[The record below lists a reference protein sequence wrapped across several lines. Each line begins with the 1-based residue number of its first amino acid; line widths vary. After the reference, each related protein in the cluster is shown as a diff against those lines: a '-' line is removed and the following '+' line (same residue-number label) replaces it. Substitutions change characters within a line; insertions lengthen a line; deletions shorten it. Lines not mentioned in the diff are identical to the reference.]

1 MSAADKKSRCAYVAP
16 FLVFYACDEVSESE
30 RQLINEHLAVC
41 ASCAEQLAGERSLW
55 EAMDASNPPA
65 AEINSADALLAQCRS
80 QLAETLDDLSVTP
93 VREHWLPFGWVRRW
107 MALRP
112 AWSGAMLV
120 FFGVLLGAEVMP
132 WLQNGLPGNNNGRAV
147 NVLASQKLTDE
158 QLSKMAVA
166 GINLAPWP
174 NAAPGTVQLQ
184 LRAEQ
189 PMVLS
194 GNVDDS
200 NMRRVL
206 TYVVENGERFDAGV
220 RLDCLDAL
228 KAQARDAQVRK
239 ALLQA
244 ARRDQNPAVRM
255 KALEALRDS
264 ASEDAVREA
273 MLDALEHDANP
284 GVRVEVVNML
294 VHSLEHE
301 SQGSSVVSY
310 PKIAGA
316 PENPDDQSYDIQVN
330 SSVESSAMISDASV
344 EKVIRALEE
353 LQKRDPSRYVR
364 LRSAAALRQI
374 GPREPQ

>member
-1 MSAADKKSRCAYVAP
+1 MNAADKKSRCSKIAP
-16 FLVFYACDEVSESE
+16 ILVFYACEEVSENE
-30 RQLINEHLAVC
+30 RKLIDEHLAVC
-41 ASCAEQLAGERSLW
+41 ASCAEQLAGERALW
-55 EAMDASNPPA
+55 EAMDAANPPA
-65 AEINSADALLAQCRS
+65 GEINSADALLSQCRS

-93 VREHWLPFGWVRRW
+93 VREHWQPFGWVRRW

-132 WLQNGLPGNNNGRAV
+132 WLQSGLPSNNNGRAV
-147 NVLASQKLTDE
+147 NVLASQKLTDD

-194 GNVDDS
+194 GSVDDS

-228 KAQARDAQVRK
+228 KAQARDAKVRK
-239 ALLQA
+239 ALLLA

-255 KALEALRDS
+255 KALEALKDS
-264 ASEDAVREA
+264 AADDAVREA
-273 MLDALEHDANP
+273 MLDALAHDANP

-301 SQGSSVVSY
+301 SQGSNMVSY
-310 PKIAGA
+310 PKLAGA
-316 PENPDDQSYDIQVN
+316 PEDLDEQSDDMQV
-330 SSVESSAMISDASV
+330 SESSAMTSNASV
-344 EKVIRALEE
+344 EKVIRTLEE

>member
-1 MSAADKKSRCAYVAP
+1 MSAAEKKSRCANIAP
-16 FLVFYACDEVSESE
+16 ILVFYACDEVSENE
-30 RQLINEHLAVC
+30 RKLIDEHLAAC
-41 ASCAEQLAGERSLW
+41 ASCAEQLAGERALW
-55 EAMDASNPPA
+55 EAMNAANPP
-65 AEINSADALLAQCRS
+65 EGELKSADTLLSQCRS

-93 VREHWLPFGWVRRW
+93 VREHWQPFGGVRRW

-112 AWSGAMLV
+112 AWSGAMLI
-120 FFGVLLGAEVMP
+120 FFGVLLGAEVLP
-132 WLQNGLPGNNNGRAV
+132 WLQSGLPGNSNGRAV
-147 NVLASQKLTDE
+147 NVLASQKLTDD

-239 ALLQA
+239 ALLLA
-244 ARRDQNPAVRM
+244 ARKDQNPAVRM
-255 KALEALRDS
+255 KALEALKGS
-264 ASEDAVREA
+264 AADDAVREA
-273 MLDALEHDANP
+273 MLDALAHDANP

-301 SQGSSVVSY
+301 SQSSNVVSY

-316 PENPDDQSYDIQVN
+316 PENLDDQSDDVEMN
-330 SSVESSAMISDASV
+330 SSSESIAMTSNASV
-344 EKVIRALEE
+344 EKVIRTLEE

>member
-1 MSAADKKSRCAYVAP
+1 MSAEKKSRCDKIAP
-16 FLVFYACDEVSESE
+16 ILVFYACDEVSENE
-30 RQLINEHLAVC
+30 RKLIVEHLAVC
-41 ASCAEQLAGERSLW
+41 SSCAEQLTGERALW
-55 EAMDASNPPA
+55 EALDAANPPA
-65 AEINSADALLAQCRS
+65 GEINSADALLAQCRS

-93 VREHWLPFGWVRRW
+93 VREHWQPFGWVRRW

-112 AWSGAMLV
+112 AWSGAVLI
-120 FFGVLLGAEVMP
+120 FLGVLVGAQVIP
-132 WLQNGLPGNNNGRAV
+132 WLQNSLPGNSNGRAV

-166 GINLAPWP
+166 GISLAPWP
-174 NAAPGTVQLQ
+174 DAAPGTVQLQ

-189 PMVLS
+189 PMVIS

-239 ALLQA
+239 ALLLA
-244 ARRDQNPAVRM
+244 ARKDQNPAVRM
-255 KALEALRDS
+255 KALEALKGA
-264 ASEDAVREA
+264 ASDDTVREA
-273 MLDALEHDANP
+273 LLDALEHDANP

-301 SQGSSVVSY
+301 SQGSNVVSY
-310 PKIAGA
+310 PKLAGA
-316 PENPDDQSYDIQVN
+316 PESLDDQSDDMQISP
-330 SSVESSAMISDASV
+330 SSESSAMISDASV
-344 EKVIRALEE
+344 EKVIHTLEE

>member
-1 MSAADKKSRCAYVAP
+1 MSAAEKKSRCANIAP
-16 FLVFYACDEVSESE
+16 ILVFYACDEVSENE
-30 RQLINEHLAVC
+30 RKLIDEHLAAC
-41 ASCAEQLAGERSLW
+41 ASCAEQLAGERALW
-55 EAMDASNPPA
+55 EAMNAANPP
-65 AEINSADALLAQCRS
+65 ERELKSADTLLSQCRS
-80 QLAETLDDLSVTP
+80 QLAETLDDLSATP
-93 VREHWLPFGWVRRW
+93 VREHWQPFGWVRRW

-132 WLQNGLPGNNNGRAV
+132 WLQSGLPGNSNGRAV
-147 NVLASQKLTDE
+147 NVLASQKLSDD

-239 ALLQA
+239 ALLLA

-255 KALEALRDS
+255 KALEALKGS
-264 ASEDAVREA
+264 AADDAVREA
-273 MLDALEHDANP
+273 MLDALAHDANP

-301 SQGSSVVSY
+301 SQSSNVVSY

-316 PENPDDQSYDIQVN
+316 PEDLDDQSDDMEM
-330 SSVESSAMISDASV
+330 SSSSESSAMTTNASV
-344 EKVIRALEE
+344 EKVIRTLEE

>member
-1 MSAADKKSRCAYVAP
+1 MNAADKKSRCSTIAP
-16 FLVFYACDEVSESE
+16 ILVFYACEEVSENE
-30 RQLINEHLAVC
+30 RKLIDEHLAVC
-41 ASCAEQLAGERSLW
+41 ASCAEQLAGERALW
-55 EAMDASNPPA
+55 EAMDAANPPA
-65 AEINSADALLAQCRS
+65 GEINSADALLSQCRS

-93 VREHWLPFGWVRRW
+93 VREHWQPFGWVRRW

-132 WLQNGLPGNNNGRAV
+132 WLQSGLPSNNNGRAV
-147 NVLASQKLTDE
+147 NVLASQKLTDD

-194 GNVDDS
+194 GSVDDS

-228 KAQARDAQVRK
+228 KAQARDAKVRK
-239 ALLQA
+239 ALLLA

-255 KALEALRDS
+255 KALEALKDS
-264 ASEDAVREA
+264 AADDAVREA
-273 MLDALEHDANP
+273 MLDALAHDANP

-301 SQGSSVVSY
+301 SQGSNMVSY
-310 PKIAGA
+310 PKLAGA
-316 PENPDDQSYDIQVN
+316 PEDLDEQSDDMQV
-330 SSVESSAMISDASV
+330 SESSAMTSNASV
-344 EKVIRALEE
+344 EKVIRTLEE

>member
-1 MSAADKKSRCAYVAP
+1 MSAANKKSRCSKIAP
-16 FLVFYACDEVSESE
+16 ILVFYACEEVSENE
-30 RQLINEHLAVC
+30 RKLIDEHLAAC
-41 ASCAEQLAGERSLW
+41 ASCAEQLAGERALW
-55 EAMDASNPPA
+55 EAMDVANPPA
-65 AEINSADALLAQCRS
+65 GEINSADALLSQCRS

-93 VREHWLPFGWVRRW
+93 VREHWQPFGWVRRW

-112 AWSGAMLV
+112 AWSGVMLI
-120 FFGVLLGAEVMP
+120 FFGILLGAEVMP
-132 WLQNGLPGNNNGRAV
+132 WLQSGLPSNNNGRAV
-147 NVLASQKLTDE
+147 NVLASQKLTDD

-194 GNVDDS
+194 GSVDDS

-239 ALLQA
+239 ALLLA
-244 ARRDQNPAVRM
+244 ARKDQNPAVRM
-255 KALEALRDS
+255 KALEALKDS
-264 ASEDAVREA
+264 AADDAVREA
-273 MLDALEHDANP
+273 MLDALAHDANP

-301 SQGSSVVSY
+301 SQGSDMVSY
-310 PKIAGA
+310 PKLAGA
-316 PENPDDQSYDIQVN
+316 PENLEDQSDDMRV
-330 SSVESSAMISDASV
+330 SESSAMTSNASV
-344 EKVIRALEE
+344 EKVIRTLEE

>member
-1 MSAADKKSRCAYVAP
+1 MSAEKKSRCDKIAP
-16 FLVFYACDEVSESE
+16 ILVFYACDEVSENE
-30 RQLINEHLAVC
+30 RKLIVEHLAVC
-41 ASCAEQLAGERSLW
+41 SSCAEQLTGERALW
-55 EAMDASNPPA
+55 EAIDAANPPA
-65 AEINSADALLAQCRS
+65 GEINSADALLAQCRS

-93 VREHWLPFGWVRRW
+93 VREHWQPFGWVRRW

-112 AWSGAMLV
+112 AWSGAVLI
-120 FFGVLLGAEVMP
+120 FLGVLVGAQVIP
-132 WLQNGLPGNNNGRAV
+132 WLQNSLPGNSNGRAV

-189 PMVLS
+189 PMVIS

-239 ALLQA
+239 ALLLA
-244 ARRDQNPAVRM
+244 ARKDQNPAVRM
-255 KALEALRDS
+255 KALEALKGA
-264 ASEDAVREA
+264 ASDDTVREA
-273 MLDALEHDANP
+273 LLDALEHDANP

-301 SQGSSVVSY
+301 SQGSNVVSY
-310 PKIAGA
+310 PKLAGA
-316 PENPDDQSYDIQVN
+316 PESLDDQSDDMQISP
-330 SSVESSAMISDASV
+330 SSESSAMISDASV
-344 EKVIRALEE
+344 EKVIHTLEE

>member
-1 MSAADKKSRCAYVAP
+1 MSAANKKSRCANIAP
-16 FLVFYACDEVSESE
+16 ILVLYACEEVSENE
-30 RQLINEHLAVC
+30 RKLIDEHLAVC
-41 ASCAEQLAGERSLW
+41 ACCAEQLTGERALW
-55 EAMDASNPPA
+55 EAMDAVNPPA
-65 AEINSADALLAQCRS
+65 GEINSADALLSQCRS

-93 VREHWLPFGWVRRW
+93 VREHWQLFGWVRRW

-112 AWSGAMLV
+112 AWSGAMLI

-132 WLQNGLPGNNNGRAV
+132 WLQNGLPGNSNGRAV

-189 PMVLS
+189 PMVIS

-239 ALLQA
+239 ALLLA
-244 ARRDQNPAVRM
+244 ARKDQNPAVRM
-255 KALEALRDS
+255 KALEALKDS
-264 ASEDAVREA
+264 AADDTVREA
-273 MLDALEHDANP
+273 MLDALAHDANP
-284 GVRVEVVNML
+284 GLRVEVMNML

-301 SQGSSVVSY
+301 SQGASVVSY
-310 PKIAGA
+310 PKLAGA
-316 PENPDDQSYDIQVN
+316 PENPDDQSDDLQMTTP
-330 SSVESSAMISDASV
+330 SESTVMVS
-344 EKVIRALEE
+344 
-353 LQKRDPSRYVR
+353 
-364 LRSAAALRQI
+364 
-374 GPREPQ
+374 

>member
-1 MSAADKKSRCAYVAP
+1 
-16 FLVFYACDEVSESE
+16 
-30 RQLINEHLAVC
+30 
-41 ASCAEQLAGERSLW
+41 
-55 EAMDASNPPA
+55 
-65 AEINSADALLAQCRS
+65 
-80 QLAETLDDLSVTP
+80 
-93 VREHWLPFGWVRRW
+93 
-107 MALRP
+107 
-112 AWSGAMLV
+112 
-120 FFGVLLGAEVMP
+120 
-132 WLQNGLPGNNNGRAV
+132 
-147 NVLASQKLTDE
+147 
-158 QLSKMAVA
+158 
-166 GINLAPWP
+166 
-174 NAAPGTVQLQ
+174 VQLQ

-244 ARRDQNPAVRM
+244 ARKDQNPAVRM

-264 ASEDAVREA
+264 AADDAVRQA

-301 SQGSSVVSY
+301 SHGANMVSY

-316 PENPDDQSYDIQVN
+316 PESLDEQSDDMQVN
-330 SSVESSAMISDASV
+330 SSGESSAMNSDASV
-344 EKVIRALEE
+344 EKVIRTLEE

-374 GPREPQ
+374 GPRELQ

>member
-1 MSAADKKSRCAYVAP
+1 MSADKKSRCDKIAP
-16 FLVFYACDEVSESE
+16 ILVFYACDEVSENE
-30 RQLINEHLAVC
+30 RKLIVEHLAVC
-41 ASCAEQLAGERSLW
+41 ASCAEQLTGERALW
-55 EAMDASNPPA
+55 EALGAANPPA
-65 AEINSADALLAQCRS
+65 GEINSADALLAQCRS
-80 QLAETLDDLSVTP
+80 QLAETIDDLSVTP
-93 VREHWLPFGWVRRW
+93 VREHWQPFGWVRRW

-112 AWSGAMLV
+112 AWSGAMLI
-120 FFGVLLGAEVMP
+120 FFGVLLGAHVIP
-132 WLQNGLPGNNNGRAV
+132 WLQNSLPGNSNGRAV

-189 PMVLS
+189 PMVIS

-228 KAQARDAQVRK
+228 KAQGRDAQVRK
-239 ALLQA
+239 ALLLA
-244 ARRDQNPAVRM
+244 ARKDQNPAVRM
-255 KALEALRDS
+255 KALEALKGA
-264 ASEDAVREA
+264 ASDDTVREA
-273 MLDALEHDANP
+273 LLDALEHDANP

-301 SQGSSVVSY
+301 SQGSNVVSY
-310 PKIAGA
+310 AKLAGV
-316 PENPDDQSYDIQVN
+316 PESLDDQSDDMQI
-330 SSVESSAMISDASV
+330 SSSSESSAMISDASV
-344 EKVIRALEE
+344 EKVIRTLEE

>member
-1 MSAADKKSRCAYVAP
+1 MSAAVKKSRCANIAP
-16 FLVFYACDEVSESE
+16 ILVFYACDEVSENE
-30 RQLINEHLAVC
+30 RKLIDEHLAVC
-41 ASCAEQLAGERSLW
+41 VSCAEQLTGERALW
-55 EAMDASNPPA
+55 EAMDAVNPPA
-65 AEINSADALLAQCRS
+65 GEINSADALLSQCRS

-93 VREHWLPFGWVRRW
+93 VREHWQPFGWVRRW

-120 FFGVLLGAEVMP
+120 VFGVLLGAEVMP
-132 WLQNGLPGNNNGRAV
+132 WLQSGLPSNNNGRAV
-147 NVLASQKLTDE
+147 NVLASQKLTDD
-158 QLSKMAVA
+158 QLAKMAVA

-189 PMVLS
+189 PIVLS

-239 ALLQA
+239 ALLLA
-244 ARRDQNPAVRM
+244 ARKDQNPAVRM
-255 KALEALRDS
+255 KALEALKDS
-264 ASEDAVREA
+264 AADDAVREA
-273 MLDALEHDANP
+273 MLDALAHDANP

-301 SQGSSVVSY
+301 SQGSNMISY
-310 PKIAGA
+310 PKLAGA
-316 PENPDDQSYDIQVN
+316 PENLDDRSDDVQI
-330 SSVESSAMISDASV
+330 SSSESSAMPSNASV
-344 EKVIRALEE
+344 EKVIRTLEE
-353 LQKRDPSRYVR
+353 LEKRDPSRYVR

>member
-1 MSAADKKSRCAYVAP
+1 MNAADKKSRCGSIAP
-16 FLVFYACDEVSESE
+16 ILVFYACDEVSENE
-30 RQLINEHLAVC
+30 RKLIDEHLAVC
-41 ASCAEQLAGERSLW
+41 ASCAEQLEGERALW
-55 EAMDASNPPA
+55 EAMEAANPPIG
-65 AEINSADALLAQCRS
+65 EINSADALLSQCRS

-93 VREHWLPFGWVRRW
+93 VREHWQPFGWVRRW

-112 AWSGAMLV
+112 AWSGAMLIIL
-120 FFGVLLGAEVMP
+120 GVLLGAEVMP
-132 WLQNGLPGNNNGRAV
+132 WLQSGLPSNNNGRAV

-239 ALLQA
+239 ALLLA

-255 KALEALRDS
+255 KALEALKDS
-264 ASEDAVREA
+264 ASDDAVRQA

-301 SQGSSVVSY
+301 SRGANVVSY

-316 PENPDDQSYDIQVN
+316 PENSDEQSDDIQMT
-330 SSVESSAMISDASV
+330 SSSESSAMISNTSV
-344 EKVIRALEE
+344 EKVIRTLEE

>member
-1 MSAADKKSRCAYVAP
+1 MSAEKKSRCDKIAP
-16 FLVFYACDEVSESE
+16 ILVFYACDEVRENE
-30 RQLINEHLAVC
+30 RKLIVEHLAVC
-41 ASCAEQLAGERSLW
+41 SSCAEQLTGERALW
-55 EAMDASNPPA
+55 EAIDAANPPA
-65 AEINSADALLAQCRS
+65 GEINSADALLAQCRS

-93 VREHWLPFGWVRRW
+93 VREHWQPFGWVRRW

-112 AWSGAMLV
+112 AWSGAVLI
-120 FFGVLLGAEVMP
+120 FLGVLVGAQVIP
-132 WLQNGLPGNNNGRAV
+132 WLQNSLPGNSNGRAV
-147 NVLASQKLTDE
+147 NVLASPKLTDE

-166 GINLAPWP
+166 GISLAPWP

-189 PMVLS
+189 PMVIS

-228 KAQARDAQVRK
+228 KAQVRDAQVRK
-239 ALLQA
+239 ALLLA
-244 ARRDQNPAVRM
+244 ARKDQNPAVRM
-255 KALEALRDS
+255 KALEALKD
-264 ASEDAVREA
+264 ASSDDTVREA
-273 MLDALEHDANP
+273 LLDALEHDANP
-284 GVRVEVVNML
+284 GVRVEVVNIL

-301 SQGSSVVSY
+301 SQASNVVSY
-310 PKIAGA
+310 PKLAGA
-316 PENPDDQSYDIQVN
+316 PESLDDQSDDMQISP
-330 SSVESSAMISDASV
+330 SSESSAMISDASV
-344 EKVIRALEE
+344 EKVIHTLEE